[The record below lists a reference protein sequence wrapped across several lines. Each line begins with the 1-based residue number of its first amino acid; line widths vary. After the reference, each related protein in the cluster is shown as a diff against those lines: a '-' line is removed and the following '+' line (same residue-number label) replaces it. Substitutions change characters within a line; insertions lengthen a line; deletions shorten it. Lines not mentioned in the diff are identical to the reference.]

1 LIKWQQF
8 FHSPK
13 VIEIFGFHPES
24 QKNIQ
29 SILSHKK
36 NKICSQTMKFKLS
49 YKIYVAFLLTS
60 LMVVALM
67 VGIIRFY
74 VARNFTDYVNKSRLE
89 RYSDVTGALATEYRT
104 HKGWQTL
111 KNNPGRWAELLRSSL
126 PRQVFDLRRRLPRP
140 PGIENKGSGG
150 SAQKMPLPM
159 SPGRIRRLA
168 RRLAVFDADKQ
179 HIAGGRAGVSYVGY
193 TLQEITVS
201 GQTAGWLGLHKREP
215 LANPLAVGFLKQQ
228 TQALYLIG
236 GAILVLA
243 AIVAFFLSKHLL
255 APIRKLTAGTQALAS
270 REFDTRIEV
279 ESGDELG
286 QLAADFN
293 TMAQTLE
300 QYERL
305 RQQWI
310 SDIAHEL
317 RTPLSIL
324 SGEVEALQD
333 GVREVNP
340 DTLDSLR
347 AEARHLSK
355 IVNDLHELS
364 LADAGVLSIKKE
376 PLDPGPVLK
385 EILSHFQTRFEE
397 NQITVENH
405 VANDPPVTVT
415 GDADRL
421 QQLFSNV
428 LENTLRYAD
437 SPGTLKIWQACTENR
452 WTLLFEDSGPGVP
465 AEALERLFDRLYRV
479 DKSRSRKQGG
489 SGLGLSI
496 CRSIVNTLGGEIRAA
511 NAASGGLRIEI
522 ELPMA

>member
-1 LIKWQQF
+1 
-8 FHSPK
+8 
-13 VIEIFGFHPES
+13 
-24 QKNIQ
+24 
-29 SILSHKK
+29 
-36 NKICSQTMKFKLS
+36 MKFKLS
-49 YKIYVAFLLTS
+49 YKIFVAFSLTS

-74 VARNFTDYVNKSRLE
+74 VARNFADYVNKSLLE
-89 RYSDVTGALATEYRT
+89 RYSDVTAALTTEYQT
-104 HKGWQTL
+104 HRGWQTL
-111 KNNPGRWAELLRSSL
+111 KNNPGRWAEILRSSL
-126 PRQVFDLRRRLPRP
+126 PRRVFDLRRRPPRP

-150 SAQKMPLPM
+150 SAKEMPP
-159 SPGRIRRLA
+159 PVPPRRIQRLA
-168 RRLAVFDADKQ
+168 RRLALFDADKQ
-179 HIAGGRAGVSYVGY
+179 HIAGGRAGLSYDRY
-193 TLQEITVS
+193 TLQEITIS
-201 GQTAGWLGLHKREP
+201 GKTAGWLGLHKREP

-228 TQALYLIG
+228 SQALYLIG

-243 AIVAFFLSKHLL
+243 AIVAFLLSKHLL
-255 APIRKLTAGTQALAS
+255 APIRKLAAGTQALAS

-279 ESGDELG
+279 ESRDELG

-293 TMAQTLE
+293 AMAQTLE
-300 QYERL
+300 QYERM

-347 AEARHLSK
+347 SEARHLSK

-376 PLDPGPVLK
+376 PLEPVPVLN
-385 EILSHFQTRFEE
+385 EALRHFRTRFDES
-397 NQITVENH
+397 QITVENS
-405 VANDPPVTVT
+405 VENDPPISVI

-421 QQLFSNV
+421 QQLFSNL

-437 SPGTLKIWQACTENR
+437 TPGTLRIRQERTENR
-452 WTLLFEDSGPGVP
+452 LKLLFEDSGPGVP
-465 AEALERLFDRLYRV
+465 DEALERLFDRLYRV
-479 DKSRSRKQGG
+479 DKSRSRTQGG

-496 CRSIVNTLGGEIRAA
+496 CKSIVNALGGEIRAA

-522 ELPMA
+522 ELPLA